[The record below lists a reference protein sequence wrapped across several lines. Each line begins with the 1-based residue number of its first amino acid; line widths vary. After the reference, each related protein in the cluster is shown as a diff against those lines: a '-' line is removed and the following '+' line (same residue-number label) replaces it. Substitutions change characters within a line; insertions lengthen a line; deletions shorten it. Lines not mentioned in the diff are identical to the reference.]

1 MMTYNDIIKKLE
13 MYKNIKDDDTTISS
27 VKAVLLKYAYLLLK
41 GQQAEIEL
49 LENEKASLINA
60 CDTNEFAAMKEL
72 AEDIKMAFY
81 YEFDE
86 LIPSVMADKIDSLVE
101 KAKEQYVKGWI
112 SVNDR
117 LPDKAKYDWV
127 LVIGEFLEGG
137 YFVPHVAELRDGIW
151 YASEYERPFEDLC
164 AVKVTHW
171 KPLPPDPK
179 KSEESSEN

>member
-13 MYKNIKDDDTTISS
+13 MYKNIKDDDTTISC

-49 LENEKASLINA
+49 LENEKASLGIA
-60 CDTNEFAAMKEL
+60 CDTNEFAAMKAL

-101 KAKEQYVKGWI
+101 KAKERYANSWI

-127 LVIGEFLEGG
+127 LISGEFLEGG
-137 YFVPHVAELRDGIW
+137 YFVPHVAELRDGVW

-171 KPLPPDPK
+171 RPLPPDPK
-179 KSEESSEN
+179 KLEESSEN

>member
-13 MYKNIKDDDTTISS
+13 MYKNIKDDDTTISC
-27 VKAVLLKYAYLLLK
+27 VKAVLLKYSYLLLK

-60 CDTNEFAAMKEL
+60 CDTNEFAAMQEL

-101 KAKEQYVKGWI
+101 KAKERYANGWI

-117 LPDKAKYDWV
+117 LPDKTKYDWV
-127 LVIGEFLEGG
+127 LISGEFLEGG
-137 YFVPHVAELRDGIW
+137 YFVPHVAELRDGVW

-179 KSEESSEN
+179 KSEESSEK